1 MMNLEERIESLKNQ
15 QEQAKEMFVKCQG
28 AIEILESMLKEEQE
42 SSKKESKK

>member
-1 MMNLEERIESLKNQ
+1 MDLEEKIKSLKNQ

-28 AIEILESMLKEEQE
+28 AIEVLESLLKEEQE

>member
-1 MMNLEERIESLKNQ
+1 MDLEEKIKSLKNQ

-28 AIEILESMLKEEQE
+28 AIEVLESILKEEQE